1 MKLGDLVTKLL
12 AAEDLC
18 QAHPDT
24 EVVCRVSRDGRWV
37 AVEIAD
43 IECEDRPDGVL
54 TLIGGE
60 KQCGA

>member
-1 MKLGDLVTKLL
+1 MMKLGDLVTKLL

-37 AVEIAD
+37 AVDITD

-54 TLIGGE
+54 ALVGRE
-60 KQCGA
+60 